1 MSEPTPQDLTEGW
14 PADPDNEGLARF
26 AEDLQAALPAL
37 PPEALANVE
46 RQVHDEL
53 GHRLRRRRRLRL
65 AGLGLAAALL
75 LGVGGYVWLRPGP
88 GERGEARVEDH
99 YTVELAA
106 PQTPLPPQPPP
117 VRLDENRSLFAGS

>member
-1 MSEPTPQDLTEGW
+1 MSESKRQDLTEGW
-14 PADPDNEGLARF
+14 PADVENEGLARF

-37 PPEALANVE
+37 PPESLAKVE

-53 GHRLRRRRRLRL
+53 RRRARRWRRFRL
-65 AGLGLAAALL
+65 ACVGLAAALL
-75 LGVGGYVWLRPGP
+75 LGVGGYVWLRPP
-88 GERGEARVEDH
+88 DSRTEAPVEDH

-117 VRLDENRSLFAGS
+117 VRLEENRSLFAD